1 MVKACLHTLML
12 VCEKLLNEIP
22 TLGTMPQT

>member
-1 MVKACLHTLML
+1 MVKACLDTLML
-12 VCEKLLNEIP
+12 VYEKLLNEIP